1 MKSTLEGAGGDIGTV
16 SVLRS
21 KHQPAGDVNSWTG
34 GYMWTIEFLDE
45 GGDVPMLSIVDDS
58 TLTETNGASA
68 QAAPA
73 ELVKGNEVGGQFK
86 LAFADA
92 DGNVEETA
100 FIDHDASD
108 GEVESALEA
117 LSIIDDVTVTRS
129 TAGPALGY
137 DYTITFSE
145 LLLEATLMRYTSQTR
160 ASRPKT

>member
-68 QAAPA
+68 
-73 ELVKGNEVGGQFK
+73 
-86 LAFADA
+86 
-92 DGNVEETA
+92 
-100 FIDHDASD
+100 
-108 GEVESALEA
+108 
-117 LSIIDDVTVTRS
+117 
-129 TAGPALGY
+129 AGCAC
-137 DYTITFSE
+137 
-145 LLLEATLMRYTSQTR
+145 R
-160 ASRPKT
+160 ACKRK